1 MIKSLSNIFIS
12 NNILLKYNK
21 LIYLSLFN
29 LYGVRRYKGNI
40 VISLTNMSV
49 YKTYKKISNKDY
61 AYFNTL
67 FNYITFNINTFKKR
81 SDLYT
86 KIKFTKLK

>member
-1 MIKSLSNIFIS
+1 MTNYLSNIFVS
-12 NNILLKYNK
+12 SNILLKYNK
-21 LIYLSLFN
+21 LLYISILN
-29 LYGVRRYKGNI
+29 LYGVGKYKSNI
-40 VISLTNMSV
+40 AISLTNVSV
-49 YKTYKKISNKDY
+49 YKTYTKINNKHY
-61 AYFNTL
+61 VYLSSL